1 MSSVLTTNTRA
12 FCVTQAQVY
21 PDTLDLMQT
30 ILALPYP
37 GRTVGCRLK
46 DIL

>member
-21 PDTLDLMQT
+21 PDTLDLMQK
-30 ILALPYP
+30 ILALPYS
-37 GRTVGCRLK
+37 RAKRLSA
-46 DIL
+46 D